1 MALLLKG
8 GFVVTVDGAL
18 GDLPSGDVLISDD
31 VITAV
36 GYGLTPPSPETEIID
51 AAGRLIIPGL
61 VDTHRHA
68 WHGALGGHSPRT
80 TGTGY
85 EGMEPGWIA
94 SLYRPADIYAGAFW
108 GALQA
113 LHCGI
118 TTIADWAYLQS
129 PQHGDANLQG
139 LQESGIRGYFL
150 YGGPGANVDDPEI
163 HHASVRRMRDE
174 YFRTGTHGRLRL
186 GMALNG
192 PTFTSPAQSAAD
204 FGAARALGLPISLH
218 VGMPGTRYSVAS
230 LERSGLLGADVNYV
244 HGNTLT
250 DAEFDAIAESS
261 GTLSITPATEMLM
274 RFGAFPATRR
284 AVQRGIAAGFGVDT
298 VQSAGPD
305 LFAQLRLALSAER
318 SGASAAAA
326 PGTKLVPAAD
336 LGYRDMLKLATMGG
350 AQAWHLQRETG
361 SLTPGKQADVTI
373 IDMRSAHLD
382 GFGDPVT
389 TMILA
394 AGPADVET
402 VIVGGEIVKREGK
415 LVGPHIAKARQL
427 MRESRQYLRRAELP
441 LPKLPRRIVA

>member
-8 GFVVTVDGAL
+8 GFVVTVDEVL
-18 GDLPSGDVLISDD
+18 GDLPGGDVLISGDA
-31 VITAV
+31 ITAV
-36 GYGLTPPSPETEIID
+36 GYGLTPPLPETEIID
-51 AAGRLIIPGL
+51 VTGRLVIPGL
-61 VDTHRHA
+61 IDTHRHV

-118 TTIADWAYLQS
+118 TTIADWAYLHS
-129 PQHGDANLQG
+129 PQHGNANLQA

-150 YGGPGANVDDPEI
+150 YGGPGANVDDPEM
-163 HHASVRRMRDE
+163 HHAGVRRMRDE
-174 YFRTGTHGRLRL
+174 YFPSGTNGRLRL

-192 PTFTSPAQSAAD
+192 PAFTSASQSAED
-204 FGAARALGLPISLH
+204 FAAARALGLPISLH
-218 VGMPGTRYSVAS
+218 VGMPGTRYSVAA
-230 LERSGLLGADVNYV
+230 LERSGLLDADVNYV

-261 GTLSITPATEMLM
+261 GTLSITPTTEMLM

-284 AVQRGIAAGFGVDT
+284 AAQRGIAVGFGVDT
-298 VQSAGPD
+298 VQSAGAD
-305 LFAQLRLALSAER
+305 LFTQLRLALGAER
-318 SGASAAAA
+318 SGASTAAA
-326 PGTKLVPAAD
+326 PRATLAPAVD
-336 LGYRDMLKLATMGG
+336 LGYRDMLQFATIGG
-350 AQAWHLQRETG
+350 AKAWHLQHETG
-361 SLTPGKQADVTI
+361 SLTPGKQADVTV

-389 TMILA
+389 MMILA

-402 VIVGGEIVKREGK
+402 VIVGGEVVKRDGK
-415 LVGPHIAKARQL
+415 LVGPHIRKARQL
-427 MRESRQYLRRAELP
+427 MRESREYLRAAAS
-441 LPKLPRRIVA
+441 PRPNKVLA

>member
-18 GDLPSGDVLISDD
+18 GDLPGGDVLISDD
-31 VITAV
+31 VIAAV
-36 GYGLTPPSPETEIID
+36 GYGLTPPTPETEIID
-51 AAGRLIIPGL
+51 VAGRLVLPGL
-61 VDTHRHA
+61 VDTHRHV

-80 TGTGY
+80 PGTGY

-94 SLYRPADIYAGAFW
+94 SLYRPEDIYAGAFW

-129 PQHGDANLQG
+129 PQHGEANLQG

-150 YGGPGANVDDPEI
+150 YGGPGVYVDDPEV
-163 HHASVRRMRDE
+163 HHAGVRRMRDE
-174 YFRTGTHGRLRL
+174 YFHTGKYGRLRL

-192 PTFTSPAQSAAD
+192 PAFTSPAQSAED
-204 FGAARALGLPISLH
+204 FAAARALGLPISLH

-250 DAEFDAIAESS
+250 DAEFDAIAESG
-261 GTLSITPATEMLM
+261 GTLSITPTTEMLM

-284 AVQRGIAAGFGVDT
+284 AARRGIAAGFGVDT

-305 LFAQLRLALSAER
+305 LFAPLRLALSAER
-318 SGASAAAA
+318 SGGSAAA
-326 PGTKLVPAAD
+326 PGATLAPAAD
-336 LGYRDMLKLATMGG
+336 LGYRDMLRLGTIGG
-350 AQAWHLQRETG
+350 AQAWHLQHETG
-361 SLTPGKQADVTI
+361 SLAPGKQADVTI

-389 TMILA
+389 MMMLA
-394 AGPADVET
+394 AGSADVET
-402 VIVGGEIVKREGK
+402 VIVGGEVVKRNGE
-415 LVGPHIAKARQL
+415 LVGPHIKKARQL
-427 MRESRQYLRRAELP
+427 MHESREHLRRAKGP
-441 LPKLPRRIVA
+441 LPNRVVA

>member
-8 GFVVTVDGAL
+8 GFVVTVDEGL
-18 GDLPSGDVLISDD
+18 GDLPGGDVLIADD
-31 VITAV
+31 AIAAV
-36 GYGLTPPSPETEIID
+36 GYGLTPPSPGTEVID
-51 AAGRLIIPGL
+51 VAGRLVIPGL
-61 VDTHRHA
+61 VDTHRHV

-94 SLYRPADIYAGAFW
+94 SLYRPEDIYAGTLW

-129 PQHGDANLQG
+129 PQHGEANLQG

-150 YGGPGANVDDPEI
+150 YGGPGVNIDDPEI
-163 HHASVRRMRDE
+163 HHSGVRRMRDE
-174 YFRTGTHGRLRL
+174 YFPAGMNGRLRL

-192 PTFTSPAQSAAD
+192 PTFTSAAQNAED
-204 FGAARALGLPISLH
+204 FAVARALGLPISLH

-230 LERSGLLGADVNYV
+230 LERAGLLGADVNYV

-250 DAEFDAIAESS
+250 DAEFDAIAESA
-261 GTLSITPATEMLM
+261 GTLSITPTAEMLM
-274 RFGAFPATRR
+274 RFGAFPATGR
-284 AVQRGIAAGFGVDT
+284 ALRRGIATGFGVDT
-298 VQSAGPD
+298 VQSAGAD
-305 LFAQLRLALSAER
+305 LFAQLRLALGAVR
-318 SGASAAAA
+318 SGASTAAGPGATLA
-326 PGTKLVPAAD
+326 PVLD
-336 LGYRDMLKLATMGG
+336 LGYRDMLRLATIGG
-350 AQAWHLQRETG
+350 AQTWHLQHETG

-389 TMILA
+389 MMILA
-394 AGPADVET
+394 ASPADVET
-402 VIVGGEIVKREGK
+402 VIVAGEVVKRNGD
-415 LVGPHIAKARQL
+415 LVGPHIKKAREL
-427 MRESRQYLRRAELP
+427 MTESRNHLRTSQTQRP
-441 LPKLPRRIVA
+441 NRIPA

>member
-8 GFVVTVDGAL
+8 GFVVTVDEAL
-18 GDLPSGDVLISDD
+18 GDLPGGDVLISDD
-31 VITAV
+31 AITAV
-36 GYGLTPPSPETEIID
+36 GYGLTPPLPGTEIID
-51 AAGRLIIPGL
+51 VAGRLVIPGL
-61 VDTHRHA
+61 VDTHRHV

-80 TGTGY
+80 AGTGH

-94 SLYRPADIYAGAFW
+94 ALYRPQDIYAGAIW

-129 PQHGDANLQG
+129 PQHADANLQG

-150 YGGPGANVDDPEI
+150 YGGPGVDVDDPEA
-163 HHASVRRMRDE
+163 HHAGVRRMRDE
-174 YFRTGTHGRLRL
+174 YFPAGINGRLRL

-192 PTFTSPAQSAAD
+192 PSFTSAGQSAAD
-204 FGAARALGLPISLH
+204 FAAARALGLPISLH

-250 DAEFDAIAESS
+250 DAELDAIAESS
-261 GTLSITPATEMLM
+261 GTLSITPTTEMLM
-274 RFGAFPATRR
+274 RFGAFPATGR

-298 VQSAGPD
+298 VQSAGAD

-318 SGASAAAA
+318 SGASTAAA
-326 PGTKLVPAAD
+326 PRATLAPAVD
-336 LGYRDMLKLATMGG
+336 VGYRDMLKLATMGG
-350 AQAWHLQRETG
+350 AQAWHLQHETG
-361 SLTPGKQADVTI
+361 SLTPGKQADVAI
-373 IDMRSAHLD
+373 IDMRRAHLD

-389 TMILA
+389 MMILA
-394 AGPADVET
+394 AGAADVET
-402 VIVGGEIVKREGK
+402 VIVGGEVVKRDGE
-415 LVGPHIAKARQL
+415 LVGPHISKARQL
-427 MRESRQYLRRAELP
+427 MRESREHLRAAESP
-441 LPKLPRRIVA
+441 VFA